1 MFDIGFWE
9 IAIIG
14 VIALIVIG
22 PEKLPSVA
30 RNVGAWVGK
39 GKRLISSV
47 QTDINRELN
56 KAEELKNLLEEQ
68 KKIVEKHEIL
78 EELKKEI
85 PLGSQPVTKVA
96 DTSSQKNKAAITSDT
111 NSTNTT
117 DTNTTITNTTTEPTP
132 DQQNEQPK

>member
-9 IAIIG
+9 ISLIG

-22 PEKLPSVA
+22 PERLPGVA

-39 GKRLISSV
+39 GKRLLSSV
-47 QTDINRELN
+47 QMDINRELN
-56 KAEELKNLLEEQ
+56 KAEELKKLLEEQ

-78 EELKKEI
+78 EELQKEI
-85 PLGSQPVTKVA
+85 PLGSQPVTGATDPGKQA
-96 DTSSQKNKAAITSDT
+96 DKTAITNDT
-111 NSTNTT
+111 ATT
-117 DTNTTITNTTTEPTP
+117 TTTATEPTP

>member
-9 IAIIG
+9 IALIG

-47 QTDINRELN
+47 QMDINREIS
-56 KAEELKNLLEEQ
+56 KADELKRLLEEQ
-68 KKIVEKHEIL
+68 KNIVEKHEIL

-85 PLGSQPVTKVA
+85 PLGSQPVIGATDA
-96 DTSSQKNKAAITSDT
+96 DSQTNKAAITSDT
-111 NSTNTT
+111 N
-117 DTNTTITNTTTEPTP
+117 TTTETTP

>member
-9 IAIIG
+9 IALIG

-22 PEKLPSVA
+22 PERLPGVA
-30 RNVGAWVGK
+30 RTVGAWVGK

-47 QTDINRELN
+47 QMDINREIN
-56 KAEELKNLLEEQ
+56 KAEELKQLLEEQ

-85 PLGSQPVTKVA
+85 PFGSQPVPKKVSTGKQTAKAETKTV
-96 DTSSQKNKAAITSDT
+96 
-111 NSTNTT
+111 TT
-117 DTNTTITNTTTEPTP
+117 DKNISTPSSTTKTTS
-132 DQQNEQPK
+132 DQQNEHQK

>member
-9 IAIIG
+9 IAVIG

-47 QTDINRELN
+47 QMDINREIN

-78 EELKKEI
+78 EVFKKEI
-85 PLGSQPVTKVA
+85 PIGSQPV
-96 DTSSQKNKAAITSDT
+96 SG
-111 NSTNTT
+111 TT
-117 DTNTTITNTTTEPTP
+117 DTGKKTNKSAITNDTNTTTEPTP